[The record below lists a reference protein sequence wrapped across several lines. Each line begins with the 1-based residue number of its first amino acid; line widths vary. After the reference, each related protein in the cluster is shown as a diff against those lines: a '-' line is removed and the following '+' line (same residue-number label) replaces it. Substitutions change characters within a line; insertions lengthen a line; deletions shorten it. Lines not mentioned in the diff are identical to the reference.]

1 MVIYSEGGSF
11 EAKAATEQG
20 EDRTAPASVVRL
32 YLVDMIRGLLERAAR
47 GPIISMNSSGCGA
60 GDEIWI
66 SDVGMFLHVLTAMT
80 PATHGVEA
88 VKYCQI
94 QFLTGLRRR
103 TGASSATPQ
112 AAHSTAT
119 SRLLLPPRP
128 LLPSSSSS
136 SSLPPQGFG
145 ATLPRHRAF
154 STSLLAATAGSWCPV
169 SRPAPNGA

>member
-1 MVIYSEGGSF
+1 
-11 EAKAATEQG
+11 
-20 EDRTAPASVVRL
+20 
-32 YLVDMIRGLLERAAR
+32 
-47 GPIISMNSSGCGA
+47 MNRSGCGA
-60 GDEIWI
+60 DDEIWI
-66 SDVGMFLHVLTAMT
+66 SDAGVFLHVLTANDT
-80 PATHGVEA
+80 SCRRPEA

-94 QFLTGLRRR
+94 QFRTGLRRR
-103 TGASSATPQ
+103 TGTSSATPQ

-154 STSLLAATAGSWCPV
+154 STSILAATAGSWCPV